1 MNFIV
6 KEIKLWFEDGRE
18 KILTFEKN
26 KVNVI
31 TGDSATGKTSILSII
46 DYCLLSSKSNIPN
59 EISDKT
65 IWFGLLFEVNKKQRY
80 VIRKSPKDGV
90 SSDICFGDGGFF
102 PEPYVNSN
110 LTNAKFNLNLDF
122 GLKKENLNKKGG
134 FSSLNISFRDFFI
147 LNYLTEHIIGVPES
161 YFDVNFFGKKDIE
174 KKLKDLFFIAAGIR
188 SIEGEDLS
196 EKYALKK
203 KELKKIFTAED
214 KNTSVE
220 NKRKEK
226 IRQLFDKCY
235 ENNII
240 NFYVDDIE
248 QAYTEIKKIADPAQY
263 IDKINDYDLEMKELE
278 ERRDDIISEI
288 NIIKK
293 FRKQYDLYVKNLK
306 DAEDSLKPISF
317 LKKNLLDQVL
327 QTYETRGFIDSLES
341 SLKDV
346 KSKIKEIDFNEDF
359 SEEDLYNLKDNQ
371 SEIQQKIDEIFSI
384 KESILRNTSKLFF
397 LGGIANSLEMIDD
410 TTEIE
415 PFDIKKKNILIDEVE
430 QLEKIVKDDSS
441 LNNRLDALNKKIKIY
456 FDFIRSME
464 NYKEHTIKFD
474 YNEMK
479 LILRSKF
486 QVDNVGSKSNYMFLH
501 LCLFLGMH
509 DYFSELE
516 DSFIPNFIFIDQPSI
531 PYYNGGALNNDD
543 ELKLVEAFKLI
554 DFFMKNVLNSHS
566 DFQIILIEHAPRNYW
581 EDNHL
586 DSFYLVDEFFNGN
599 ALIPQETFKSK
610 L

>member
-65 IWFGLLFEVNKKQRY
+65 IWFGMLFEVNKKQRY
-80 VIRKSPKDGV
+80 IIRKSPKDGV
-90 SSDICFGDGGFF
+90 SSDICFGDGVFF

-110 LTNAKFNLNLDF
+110 LTKAKFNLNLDF
-122 GLKKENLNKKGG
+122 GLKEENLNKKGG

-188 SIEGEDLS
+188 SIDGEDLS

-203 KELKKIFTAED
+203 KELKKIFSTEA
-214 KNTSVE
+214 KNASVE
-220 NKRKEK
+220 NERKEK

-240 NFYVDDIE
+240 NFYVDDIG

-327 QTYETRGFIDSLES
+327 QTYETREFIDSLES

-346 KSKIKEIDFNEDF
+346 KSKIKGIDFNENF

-371 SEIQQKIDEIFSI
+371 SEIQKKIDEIFSI

-410 TTEIE
+410 TIEIE
-415 PFDIKKKNILIDEVE
+415 PFDIKKKNILMDEVE

-456 FDFIRSME
+456 FDFIGSME

-501 LCLFLGMH
+501 LCLFFGMH
-509 DYFSELE
+509 DYFSELK